1 MQKAHGKVSRR
12 LLNPW
17 TEWDPIQGWEFMPHE
32 AFSLL
37 IVERARRIHSHSLNG
52 PPNCAGVFQLS
63 GYEDMV
69 G

>member
-1 MQKAHGKVSRR
+1 MQKADGKVSRR

-17 TEWDPIQGWEFMPHE
+17 TERDPIQSWEFMPHE

-52 PPNCAGVFQLS
+52 PPIARRFQLS